1 MNSVT
6 NQTTKTSPNSGRC
19 AMAEQKQYK
28 AGDTF
33 VVPVTF
39 QLLKT
44 LGHEDNVYYLCA
56 PVDDAQRSVCLKDPF
71 FLMCLEPGEDK
82 PTIPAA
88 VIERAYDFVHLGA
101 DEADD
106 DVADG
111 DEEPGE

>member
-6 NQTTKTSPNSGRC
+6 NLIKKTSPYSGRC

-44 LGHEDNVYYLCA
+44 LGHEDRVYYLCA
-56 PVDDAQRSVCLKDPF
+56 PVDDVKQSMCLKDPF
-71 FLMCLEPGEDK
+71 FVMCLEPNDCDK
-82 PTIPAA
+82 PMIPTE
-88 VIERAYDFVHLGA
+88 VLERAYDFVHL
-101 DEADD
+101 EAD
-106 DVADG
+106 ADG
-111 DEEPGE
+111 DSDEEPGE